1 MLNIAICDD
10 EIVLANEI
18 EQIIIMFARN
28 TQESIN
34 VDVFYTGDDLM
45 DSLNN
50 NVYDMIFLDIELG
63 NTTGIDL
70 GNKIRNEFCD
80 YTCKIVFISAKTGYE
95 MQLFDIQ
102 PLNFLV
108 KPISSIDIE
117 RCLKLVIKI
126 LEKENTIF
134 EYKSNYQLNRVKIK
148 DILYFESYLKKIK
161 IVTIN
166 HEDYFNDNL
175 DSVKMRLPNFFFKP
189 HRSYLVNYNQVTKI
203 TRDNIFI
210 NDINKKIPLSKNS
223 VKQVQLLQLQLEKEF
238 SL

>member
-18 EQIIIMFARN
+18 EQIILMFAHN

-108 KPISSIDIE
+108 KPISSIDLE

-148 DILYFESYLKKIK
+148 DILYFESYLIK

>member
-10 EIVLANEI
+10 EIVLANQI
-18 EQIIIMFARN
+18 EQIILMFAHN
-28 TQESIN
+28 NQENIN
-34 VDVFYTGDDLM
+34 VDVFYTGDDLI

-80 YTCKIVFISAKTGYE
+80 YACKIVFISAKTGYE

-108 KPISSIDIE
+108 KPISSVDIV

-189 HRSYLVNYNQVTKI
+189 HRSYLVNYNHVTKI

-210 NDINKKIPLSKNS
+210 NDINKKIPLSKNN
-223 VKQVQLLQLQLEKEF
+223 VKQVQLLQLQLEKEL

>member
-18 EQIIIMFARN
+18 EQIILMFAHN

-108 KPISSIDIE
+108 KPISSIDLE